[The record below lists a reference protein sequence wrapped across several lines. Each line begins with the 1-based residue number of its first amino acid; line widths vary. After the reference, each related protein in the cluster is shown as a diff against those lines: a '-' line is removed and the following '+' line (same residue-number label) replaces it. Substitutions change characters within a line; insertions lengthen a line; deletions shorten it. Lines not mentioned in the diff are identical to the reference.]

1 MLAREQMHDFA
12 EGTMTRPAR
21 AVLEI
26 GGQEL
31 NVTVKAV
38 GQKVQAFGIPEGND
52 PAAEEAVTLHFDD
65 VAETGAWRDEH
76 FKLKFVD
83 GFRNRES
90 LLGWLRVAY
99 LVAFGLFGYRYI
111 LRPDVRVIR
120 EMLVAKEEIGPRVF
134 SMTIEG
140 AVRDERRILVLE
152 RPFRALFLQIG
163 RHGVYLPHPDF
174 SADTSPY
181 NDLAARAG
189 QAHSGT
195 FSGALL
201 RWPDCPLYVLD
212 RT

>member
-12 EGTMTRPAR
+12 EGTMTQPAR

-38 GQKVQAFGIPEGND
+38 GREVQAFGIPEGND
-52 PAAEEAVTLHFDD
+52 PAVEKAVTLHFDD
-65 VAETGAWRDEH
+65 QVERGAWSDKE
-76 FKLKFVD
+76 FKLRFVD

-90 LLGWLRVAY
+90 LLGWLRAAY

-111 LRPDVRVIR
+111 LRRDVRAIR
-120 EMLVAKEEIGPRVF
+120 DMLVAKEEIGPRVF

-140 AVRDERRILVLE
+140 AISDERRILVLE
-152 RPFRALFLQIG
+152 RPFRSLFLQIG
-163 RHGVYLPHPDF
+163 RHGVYLPHPDS

-181 NDLAARAG
+181 EDLAARAG
-189 QAHSGT
+189 QAYSDT

-201 RWPDCPLYVLD
+201 RWPDWPLYLLD